1 MNPLFLLIWLIP
13 ALAVGINILQ
23 GHWKGII
30 FSVWF
35 TPKTYKKNE
44 PGFIRVL
51 LLNYLLLIIFLWSA
65 LSMSGGRI

>member
-1 MNPLFLLIWLIP
+1 MNPLLLVIWLIP
-13 ALAVGINILQ
+13 AMAVGINILQ
-23 GHWKGII
+23 GHVKGII

-44 PGFIRVL
+44 KDFTKVL

-65 LSMSGGRI
+65 LSMSSGKI